1 MEFVYREGY
10 VMSQA
15 ASYAAIDES
24 ATSSGTQQQAS
35 IHNLVAFSNPNG
47 CFTIL
52 FLFVFDTI
60 MTDM

>member
-1 MEFVYREGY
+1 
-10 VMSQA
+10 MSQA